1 MCMKERKF
9 EVLIRVKMETTSVHM
24 LLTCAIECK
33 EYTMIFKY
41 IQIGNTVVPNN
52 NYNNLENM
60 ALGKLLSM

>member
-9 EVLIRVKMETTSVHM
+9 EVVIRVKMETTLVPM
-24 LLTCAIECK
+24 LLTCAIGCK

-41 IQIGNTVVPNN
+41 IQIGNTVVPIN

-60 ALGKLLSM
+60 ALG